1 MRPRRSL
8 LALSCL
14 LVLLSTVSSSTR
26 SHATALEDAE
36 RARKSVIVA
45 KVGKRSITVGELEE
59 RLAEV
64 PRFQLVEFGK
74 TPAEIRA
81 TFLERILIREAL
93 LAEGAEADSLTKEL
107 PWSKEIDRVK
117 SSAALRALRAQ
128 VPSAAEVPQA
138 EVAQYYET
146 NKSFYDSPER
156 VHVQRILVAT
166 EADAK
171 AAITAL
177 QKDLT
182 LKAFADLAREKSL
195 DKATNM
201 RGGNLGFLG
210 PDGASNEAGLK
221 ADPGLVAAAKTVK
234 DGELVAKPVPEGPNF
249 AVVWRRGTVA
259 ATKRTLDEVAPQIR
273 DTLSRRKL
281 EEAQKRHLDE
291 LVKAHVTARD
301 DGPLSVFNVPVDD
314 GPLTKKPDAGR
325 K

>member
-1 MRPRRSL
+1 M
-8 LALSCL
+8 
-14 LVLLSTVSSSTR
+14 LLSTVSSSTR

-74 TPAEIRA
+74 TPGEIRA
-81 TFLERILIREAL
+81 SFLERILIREAL
-93 LAEGAEADSLTKEL
+93 LAEGAEAESLTKEL

-156 VHVQRILVAT
+156 VHVQRILFSS

-221 ADPGLVAAAKTVK
+221 ADPGLVTAAKTVK

-314 GPLTKKPDAGR
+314 GPLTKKPDAG
-325 K
+325 KK

>member
-1 MRPRRSL
+1 M
-8 LALSCL
+8 
-14 LVLLSTVSSSTR
+14 LLSTVSSSTR

-81 TFLERILIREAL
+81 SFLERILIREAL
-93 LAEGAEADSLTKEL
+93 LAEGAEAESLTKEL

-156 VHVQRILVAT
+156 VHVQRILFSS

-221 ADPGLVAAAKTVK
+221 ADPGLVTAAKTVK

-314 GPLTKKPDAGR
+314 GPLTKKPDAG
-325 K
+325 KK